1 VRHGKTA
8 PALKLI
14 LAVCLV
20 LPVGD
25 VCAQGSITGMVH
37 NANLSIPSDGS
48 VLFFGL
54 INNTDKEIRIQ
65 SCIGAG
71 YESGHW
77 YDDFQNYLTEVPG
90 LTYDYYFFDTARA
103 EHALLQKTIPS
114 NSYQVEDISLTAGS
128 YPPAATKLEAAILD
142 NNTVRLDWTAQTG
155 ITWHVYRRDGTSGG
169 SFFRVD
175 NPAGNRSNRGVST
188 AYYVDATVDSLG
200 IYYYMVI
207 GEGPSGTYSP
217 PSEVIFVN
225 VTSCCQGHVGDING
239 IGGDQTTL
247 GDVVHVI
254 DILFISNQA
263 PLCLEETDVNQSG
276 GLHPTSQDITVG
288 DVSVLIDHLFISMRP
303 LRLCT
308 DAAR

>member
-1 VRHGKTA
+1 VRHEKTA
-8 PALKLI
+8 PALVLVLAICLI
-14 LAVCLV
+14 LPL
-20 LPVGD
+20 GN
-25 VCAQGSITGMVH
+25 VCAQGSITGFVH
-37 NANLSIPSDGS
+37 NTDLSVPLDGS

-77 YDDFQNYLTEVPG
+77 YDDFQNYLTEAPG
-90 LTYDYYFFDTARA
+90 LPYYYYFFDTTG
-103 EHALLQKTIPS
+103 EESALLQKTIPS

-128 YPPAATKLEAAILD
+128 YPQAAAKLEAAVLD
-142 NNTVRLDWTAQTG
+142 NNTVRLDWTKGTG
-155 ITWHVYRRDGTSGG
+155 VTWHIYRRDGSSRG
-169 SFFRVD
+169 SFFRID
-175 NPAGNRSNRGVST
+175 NPAGNRSDPGVST
-188 AYYVDATVDSLG
+188 AHYVDDTVDSLG
-200 IYYYMVI
+200 QYYYMVI
-207 GEGPSGTYSP
+207 GEGPIGTYSP

-239 IGGDQTTL
+239 IGGDQPTL
-247 GDVVHVI
+247 GDVVVLI
-254 DILFISNQA
+254 DILFISNKA

-276 GLHPTSQDITVG
+276 GLHPTTRDISVG
-288 DVSVLIDHLFISMRP
+288 DVSTLIDHLFISLRP